1 MRLRPTLTVGRVGDV
16 PTPDDYFV
24 TLGALQAEFA
34 AALKQADPDVPVPSC
49 DDWSVGDL
57 ADHLAGVH
65 HWASAMASDED
76 EEPLPVPLDLV
87 AAYEAQAAELRETLS
102 ELGPEATG
110 RILNGLT
117 EDGRGPVAFW
127 FRRQVH
133 ETLVHLWDIRAA
145 LGLAVPEATP
155 ELWADTVDEVLT
167 VMYPRQIALKRTRK
181 VVTRI
186 ELTATDID
194 QTWAIGAPNA
204 VQKVSVTGPARDLAL
219 LLWGRTSPRAAELT
233 VTGDEAALAEALSR
247 AIVP

>member
-1 MRLRPTLTVGRVGDV
+1 M

-24 TLGALQAEFA
+24 TLGELQTEFA
-34 AALKQADPDVPVPSC
+34 AALKQADPDLPVPSC

-65 HWASAMASDED
+65 HWAAAMARDED
-76 EEPLPVPLDLV
+76 EVPLPVPLDLV
-87 AAYEAQAAELRETLS
+87 AAYQEQAAELRETLS
-102 ELGPEATG
+102 TLGPEATG

-117 EDGRGPVAFW
+117 DDGLGPVSFW

-133 ETLVHLWDIRAA
+133 ETLVHLWDIRSA
-145 LGLAVPEATP
+145 LGLAAPEATP

-204 VQKVSVTGPARDLAL
+204 VQKVSVTGTARDLAL
-219 LLWGRTSPRAAELT
+219 LLWGRTPPTAAELT

-247 AIVP
+247 ALVP

>member
-1 MRLRPTLTVGRVGDV
+1 M
-16 PTPDDYFV
+16 PTPDDYYV

-65 HWASAMASDED
+65 HWAAAMARDED
-76 EEPLPVPLDLV
+76 EEPLTVPLDLV
-87 AAYEAQAAELRETLS
+87 AAYEEQAAELRETLS
-102 ELGPEATG
+102 ALGPEATG

-117 EDGRGPVAFW
+117 EDGRGPVSFW

-145 LGLAVPEATP
+145 LGLSAPEATP

-181 VVTRI
+181 LVTRI

-204 VQKVSVTGPARDLAL
+204 VQKVSVTGRARDLAL
-219 LLWGRTSPRAAELT
+219 LLWGRTTPRSADLT

-247 AIVP
+247 ALVP

>member
-1 MRLRPTLTVGRVGDV
+1 M
-16 PTPDDYFV
+16 PTPDDYYA
-24 TLGALQAEFA
+24 TLAELQAQFA

-65 HWASAMASDED
+65 HWAAAMARDED

-87 AAYEAQAAELRETLS
+87 AAYDAQAAELRETLS
-102 ELGPEATG
+102 ALGPEATG

-117 EDGRGPVAFW
+117 EDGRGPVSFW

-145 LGLAVPEATP
+145 LGLSAPEATP

-204 VQKVSVTGPARDLAL
+204 VQKVSVTGSARDLAL
-219 LLWGRTSPRAAELT
+219 LLWGRTTPRSADLT
-233 VTGDEAALAEALSR
+233 VTGDEAALEEALSR
-247 AIVP
+247 ALVP

>member
-1 MRLRPTLTVGRVGDV
+1 M

-49 DDWSVGDL
+49 DDWSIGDL

-65 HWASAMASDED
+65 HWAAAMARDED

-87 AAYEAQAAELRETLS
+87 AAYEAQAAELRATLS
-102 ELGPEATG
+102 TLGPEATG

-117 EDGRGPVAFW
+117 EDGRGPVSFW

-145 LGLAVPEATP
+145 LGLSAPEATP

-186 ELTATDID
+186 ELTATDIE

-204 VQKVSVTGPARDLAL
+204 VQKVSVTGSARDLAL
-219 LLWGRTSPRAAELT
+219 LLWGRTTPRSADLT

-247 AIVP
+247 ALVP

>member
-1 MRLRPTLTVGRVGDV
+1 MVCDV

-24 TLGALQAEFA
+24 TLGELQAEFA

-65 HWASAMASDED
+65 HWAAAMARDQD

-102 ELGPEATG
+102 ALGPEATG

-117 EDGRGPVAFW
+117 EDGRGPVSFW

-145 LGLAVPEATP
+145 LGLDAPEATP

-204 VQKVSVTGPARDLAL
+204 VQKVSVTGSARDLAL
-219 LLWGRTSPRAAELT
+219 LLWGRTTPRSAELT

-247 AIVP
+247 ALVP

>member
-1 MRLRPTLTVGRVGDV
+1 V
-16 PTPDDYFV
+16 PTPDDYFA

-34 AALKQADPDVPVPSC
+34 AALKQADPDLPVPSC

-57 ADHLAGVH
+57 ADHLSGVH
-65 HWASAMASDED
+65 HWAAATARDED

-102 ELGPEATG
+102 ALGPEATG

-117 EDGRGPVAFW
+117 DDGRGPVSFW

-145 LGLAVPEATP
+145 LGLGAPEATP

-167 VMYPRQIALKRTRK
+167 VMYPRQIALKRTRQ
-181 VVTRI
+181 VVTRM

-194 QTWAIGAPNA
+194 QAWAIGAPNA
-204 VQKVSVTGPARDLAL
+204 VQKVSVTGSARDLAL
-219 LLWGRTSPRAAELT
+219 LLWGRTSPRSAELT

-247 AIVP
+247 ALVP

>member
-1 MRLRPTLTVGRVGDV
+1 M

-49 DDWSVGDL
+49 DDWSIGDL

-65 HWASAMASDED
+65 HWAAAMARDED

-87 AAYEAQAAELRETLS
+87 AAYEEQAAELRETLS
-102 ELGPEATG
+102 ALGPEATG

-117 EDGRGPVAFW
+117 EDGRGPVSFW

-133 ETLVHLWDIRAA
+133 ETLVHLWDIRSA
-145 LGLAVPEATP
+145 LGLAAPEATP

-204 VQKVSVTGPARDLAL
+204 VQKVSVTGSARDLAL
-219 LLWGRTSPRAAELT
+219 LLWGRTTPRSAALT

-247 AIVP
+247 ALVP

>member
-1 MRLRPTLTVGRVGDV
+1 M

-24 TLGALQAEFA
+24 TLAELQAEFA

-49 DDWSVGDL
+49 DDWSIGDL
-57 ADHLAGVH
+57 ADHLSGVH
-65 HWASAMASDED
+65 HWAAAMARDED

-87 AAYEAQAAELRETLS
+87 VHYEAQAAELRETLAA
-102 ELGPEATG
+102 LGPEATG

-117 EDGRGPVAFW
+117 EDGRGPVSFW

-133 ETLVHLWDIRAA
+133 ETLVHLWDIRSA
-145 LGLAVPEATP
+145 LGLDGPEATP
-155 ELWADTVDEVLT
+155 QLWADTVDEVLT

-186 ELTATDID
+186 ELTAIDID

-204 VQKVSVTGPARDLAL
+204 VQKVSVTGSARDLAL

-247 AIVP
+247 ALVP

>member
-1 MRLRPTLTVGRVGDV
+1 M

-24 TLGALQAEFA
+24 TLGELQSEFA

-49 DDWSVGDL
+49 DDWSIGDL

-65 HWASAMASDED
+65 HWAAAMARDED
-76 EEPLPVPLDLV
+76 EEPLSVPLDLV
-87 AAYEAQAAELRETLS
+87 AAYEEQAAELRETLS
-102 ELGPEATG
+102 ALGPEATG

-117 EDGRGPVAFW
+117 EDGRGPVSFW

-145 LGLAVPEATP
+145 LGQAAPEATP

-194 QTWAIGAPNA
+194 RTWAIGAPNA
-204 VQKVSVTGPARDLAL
+204 VQKVSVTGAARDLAL
-219 LLWGRTSPRAAELT
+219 LLWGRTTPRSAELT
-233 VTGDEAALAEALSR
+233 VTGDEPALAEALSR
-247 AIVP
+247 ALVP

>member
-1 MRLRPTLTVGRVGDV
+1 M
-16 PTPDDYFV
+16 PTPDDYFT
-24 TLGALQAEFA
+24 TLVDLQAEFA

-49 DDWSVGDL
+49 DDWSIGDL

-65 HWASAMASDED
+65 HWAAAMARDED
-76 EEPLPVPLDLV
+76 EEPLPVPLDLIT
-87 AAYEAQAAELRETLS
+87 AYEEQAAELRETLS
-102 ELGPEATG
+102 ALGPEATG

-117 EDGRGPVAFW
+117 EDGRGPVSFW

-145 LGLAVPEATP
+145 LGLDAPEATP

-204 VQKVSVTGPARDLAL
+204 VQKVSVTGSARDLAL
-219 LLWGRTSPRAAELT
+219 LLWGRTTPRSAELT

-247 AIVP
+247 ALVP

>member
-1 MRLRPTLTVGRVGDV
+1 M
-16 PTPDDYFV
+16 PDDYFV
-24 TLGALQAEFA
+24 TLGALQSEFA

-49 DDWSVGDL
+49 DDWSIGDL

-65 HWASAMASDED
+65 HWAAAMARGED

-87 AAYEAQAAELRETLS
+87 VAYEEQAAELRETLS
-102 ELGPEATG
+102 ALGPEATG

-117 EDGRGPVAFW
+117 EDGRGPVSFW

-133 ETLVHLWDIRAA
+133 ETLVHLWDIRTA
-145 LGLAVPEATP
+145 LGLDAPEATP

-204 VQKVSVTGPARDLAL
+204 VQKVSVTGSARDLAL
-219 LLWGRTSPRAAELT
+219 LLWGRTTPRSADLT

-247 AIVP
+247 ALVP

>member
-1 MRLRPTLTVGRVGDV
+1 M

-24 TLGALQAEFA
+24 NLAELQAEFA

-57 ADHLAGVH
+57 ADHLSGVH
-65 HWASAMASDED
+65 HWAAAMARDED

-87 AAYEAQAAELRETLS
+87 AHYEAQAAELRETLS
-102 ELGPEATG
+102 ALGPEATG

-117 EDGRGPVAFW
+117 EDGRGPVSFW

-133 ETLVHLWDIRAA
+133 ETLVHLWDIRSA
-145 LGLAVPEATP
+145 LGLSAPEATP

-204 VQKVSVTGPARDLAL
+204 VQKVSVTGSARDLAL

-247 AIVP
+247 ALVP

>member
-1 MRLRPTLTVGRVGDV
+1 ML
-16 PTPDDYFV
+16 TPDDYFV
-24 TLGALQAEFA
+24 TLGVLQAEFA

-49 DDWSVGDL
+49 DDWSIGDL

-65 HWASAMASDED
+65 HWAAAMARDED

-102 ELGPEATG
+102 ALGPEATG

-117 EDGRGPVAFW
+117 EDGRGPVSFW

-145 LGLAVPEATP
+145 LGLAPPEATP

-167 VMYPRQIALKRTRK
+167 VMYPRQVALKRTRK

-204 VQKVSVTGPARDLAL
+204 VQKVSVTGSARDLAL
-219 LLWGRTSPRAAELT
+219 LLWGRTTPRSADLT
-233 VTGDEAALAEALSR
+233 VIGDEAALAEALSR

>member
-1 MRLRPTLTVGRVGDV
+1 M
-16 PTPDDYFV
+16 PTPDDYYV
-24 TLGALQAEFA
+24 TLAELQAEFA

-49 DDWSVGDL
+49 DDWSIGDL

-65 HWASAMASDED
+65 HWAAAMARDED
-76 EEPLPVPLDLV
+76 EESLPVPLDLV

-102 ELGPEATG
+102 ALGPEATG

-117 EDGRGPVAFW
+117 EDGRGPVVFW

-133 ETLVHLWDIRAA
+133 ETLVHLWDIRCA
-145 LGLAVPEATP
+145 LGLAAPEATP
-155 ELWADTVDEVLT
+155 ELWAETVDEVLT

-204 VQKVSVTGPARDLAL
+204 VQKVSVTGSARDLAL
-219 LLWGRTSPRAAELT
+219 LLWGRTTPRSADLT

-247 AIVP
+247 ALVP

>member
-1 MRLRPTLTVGRVGDV
+1 V

-49 DDWSVGDL
+49 DDWSIGDL

-65 HWASAMASDED
+65 HWAAAMARDED

-87 AAYEAQAAELRETLS
+87 AAYEAQAAELRATLS
-102 ELGPEATG
+102 ALGPEATG

-117 EDGRGPVAFW
+117 EDGRGPVSFW

-145 LGLAVPEATP
+145 LGLAAPEATP
-155 ELWADTVDEVLT
+155 ELWADTIDEVLT

-204 VQKVSVTGPARDLAL
+204 VQKVSVTGSARDLAL
-219 LLWGRTSPRAAELT
+219 LLWGRTTPRSADLT

-247 AIVP
+247 ALVP